1 MRSRGGCTTSEED
14 QLTAREER
22 LGKNEVVLRDIN
34 DRIREGTTPSPDE
47 RAIFLCEC
55 GRDDCE
61 ETVAM
66 TAHDYEV
73 VRSDPRRFF
82 LVPGHEIEEV
92 ERVVE
97 ERERY
102 SIAEKFGAAGDIA
115 AENDPSAD

>member
-1 MRSRGGCTTSEED
+1 MTAPPGSEEGD
-14 QLTAREER
+14 LTARDER
-22 LGKNEVVLRDIN
+22 LAKNEVVLRDIN
-34 DRIREGTTPSPDE
+34 ERIREGTTPADGE

-66 TAHDYEV
+66 TPTEYEG

-82 LVPGHEIEEV
+82 VVPDHQLEEV

-97 ERERY
+97 EREHY
-102 SIAEKFGAAGDIA
+102 FITEKFGAAGDIA